1 MAGAAER
8 ARKLGGEAARL
19 RDRAALA
26 RARGDEGLANSLLDV
41 AKRQSR
47 QAHRL
52 RKEAKASG
60 EIKTSVGGEG
70 FDKRRK
76 TAMRRANE
84 ARKAGN
90 TRAAKAHE
98 ADAEMY
104 SKLAVQ
110 AYREDGV
117 RNRRVRKDEG
127 NFAQEVADREA
138 KKLAAARKREAK
150 TAAKAAE
157 RMSPEARAARLERD
171 AKRELWA
178 KKRALWAARRAEQA
192 RRLRVQRSTQNNV
205 FDQFVLSQQELARDR
220 ARLTREFRKQDEELD
235 KRYGELYETP
245 EDYEKKLDKL
255 SKFGAAR
262 GIISILRQ
270 RAKDKKEKHEREMTF
285 DPAYRAKE
293 EAKQAKRDKTLIG
306 RAKIALRGSAG
317 RIADRVSASRVK
329 IRQENADEE
338 KAKKDLTDA
347 KKAAKTLRANLASE
361 RKKLKV
367 IRAAYSYQPTAA
379 GHVAS
384 PAQARAAAAIKAQE
398 SKVQDVRTA
407 AHLSAASDE
416 RRHAELT
423 RVLQAKQAKY
433 DAVKAAGPAA
443 SKIRR
448 AELKEARNALRAHEE
463 WSRTRAKSYREAL
476 NAEKEGLQQMRVAHA
491 QEPSISGRAAGR
503 AAIAEQASR
512 VKSAREAVKEN
523 AAKGKAA
530 KAKIAEVEA
539 AREARHK
546 GSLGYKL
553 GAPKRAVQGLVSKAN
568 QRFQVAL
575 LTFKTKHGI
584 DKPLLPWQRRTVMQ
598 KLFGSD
604 KDYKGVTYHAKGLLG
619 LGDAA
624 VLGRRG
630 QQGVH
635 PEDHDV
641 ASKTPYSLH
650 KGKKGGVFYIGP
662 KGKKVYISHGGVF
675 GFIKAFKSGLGG
687 HRLLR

>member
-220 ARLTREFRKQDEELD
+220 ARLTREFTKERKALDE
-235 KRYGELYETP
+235 RYGKLYETP
-245 EDYEKKLDKL
+245 EEKETFASKHFTKLH
-255 SKFGAAR
+255 AAA
-262 GIISILRQ
+262 GIVSILRQ
-270 RAKDKKEKHEREMTF
+270 RAKDKAAQHERNMRF

-293 EAKQAKRDKTLIG
+293 EAEQAKRDKTLIG
-306 RAKIALRGSAG
+306 RTKLKVRAGLGRAL
-317 RIADRVSASRVK
+317 DRVSPSRVA
-329 IRQENADEE
+329 IRQENADEK
-338 KAKKDLTDA
+338 KAKTDLSEA
-347 KKAAKTLRANLASE
+347 KKAAKKLRLTLKHE
-361 RKKLKV
+361 RMKLKI
-367 IRAAYSYQPTAA
+367 IRAAYADAPT
-379 GHVAS
+379 
-384 PAQARAAAAIKAQE
+384 PAQ
-398 SKVQDVRTA
+398 
-407 AHLSAASDE
+407 
-416 RRHAELT
+416 
-423 RVLQAKQAKY
+423 
-433 DAVKAAGPAA
+433 
-443 SKIRR
+443 R
-448 AELKEARNALRAHEE
+448 AE
-463 WSRTRAKSYREAL
+463 
-476 NAEKEGLQQMRVAHA
+476 
-491 QEPSISGRAAGR
+491 GRAAL
-503 AAIAEQASR
+503 AIQADK
-512 VKSAREAVKEN
+512 VKSARNAVNEN
-523 AAKGKAA
+523 ATKGKEA
-530 KAKIAEVEA
+530 KATLLRVAE
-539 AREARHK
+539 ARETRRT

-553 GAPKRAVQGLVSKAN
+553 GAPVRAVKNLTSKAN

-575 LTFKTKHGI
+575 LSFKANHGI
-584 DKPLLPWQRRTVMQ
+584 DKPLLPWQRHTIMQ

-604 KDYKGVTYHAKGLLG
+604 KGYKGVTYHAKGALG
-619 LGDAA
+619 IGDAA
-624 VLGRRG
+624 ILGRRG